1 MVGVFFLGKKIR
13 GFAFYDCCFVLFYF
27 GHFLCTRCWGK
38 MENSENS
45 DPVKTLRVLE
55 LFSGIG
61 GMRMALERTGRA
73 FEIVSAIDVN
83 PIANSV
89 YTHNFG
95 EKAARNGNILS
106 LTAKTISKLAIDTV
120 LMSPPCQPF
129 TRNGKFNDIHDRRSD
144 PFLHICE
151 LLHEI
156 PTVEFI
162 LMENVKGFEGSQAC
176 ALYKARLKE
185 AGFEYQEY
193 VLSPHQFGI
202 PNTRH
207 RYYCLAKRKGK
218 GFKRKADGIIVTHPS
233 NDGGTVPL
241 LTIGDIVDPSENDE
255 KYLLKEAALRKHLPI
270 MDVCTPESNNSM
282 CFTKAYTHYAEGTG
296 SVFTPHSKEEFDKVY
311 HSASIAT
318 DEPEKLALLRSLHV
332 RYFTPQEVAKL
343 MSFPKNFN
351 FPETVTDKQRYRV
364 LGNSINVH
372 VVSYLLEELQ

>member
-1 MVGVFFLGKKIR
+1 
-13 GFAFYDCCFVLFYF
+13 
-27 GHFLCTRCWGK
+27 
-38 MENSENS
+38 MEKPESENA
-45 DPVKTLRVLE
+45 VKTFRILE

-61 GMRMALERTGRA
+61 GMRMALERAGKA
-73 FEIVSAIDVN
+73 FEVVSAIDVN

-89 YTHNFG
+89 YMHNFG

-106 LTAKTISKLAIDTV
+106 LTAKAISKLAIDTI

-144 PFLHICE
+144 PFLHICD
-151 LLHEI
+151 LLHDI

-185 AGFEYQEY
+185 AGFDHQEY

-207 RYYCLAKRKGK
+207 RYYCIAKRKGT
-218 GFKRKADGIIVTHPS
+218 GFKRKGDGTIITHPS
-233 NDGGTVPL
+233 DDGGTVPVL
-241 LTIGDIVDPSENDE
+241 GIGDIVDAGENDE

-270 MDVCTPESNNSM
+270 MDVCTPESSNSM

-311 HSASIAT
+311 QSASLVT
-318 DEPEKLALLRSLHV
+318 DESEKMALLGSLRV

-343 MSFPKNFN
+343 MSFPENFN
-351 FPETVTDKQRYRV
+351 FPDSVTDKQRYRV

-372 VVSYLLEELQ
+372 VVSYLLEELE